1 MQANYAK
8 FHSIFLFH
16 PFNCLSVVTHK
27 IIIIEYLANETQF
40 FINTD
45 FDIGH
50 FLFIRFS
57 RALFNLSRY
66 GVGVFLIFKS
76 PKVRERF
83 PSN

>member
-1 MQANYAK
+1 MLNIIVY
-8 FHSIFLFH
+8 SYL
-16 PFNCLSVVTHK
+16 FNCLSVFIHEV
-27 IIIIEYLANETQF
+27 IIIEYLADETQF
-40 FINTD
+40 FINFD
-45 FDIGH
+45 FNIGH

-57 RALFNLSRY
+57 RAFFNLSRY